1 MKPNSLSGLF
11 PNELINKIEKGGGVT
26 GLTASAAILLICRLV
41 IKKNSN
47 IVVRLAKEVEAFEF
61 YNMCFNFNNSLFVF
75 YPPTNNKHKVPGFN
89 TDQFRYRKE
98 SIVRFS
104 STGPCVCIGT
114 NESFYERS
122 ISIKLKD
129 SIKQFSHKVGNKKKT
144 ETVKKEIEGLGY
156 INSFITQN
164 PGEYSYR
171 GDIIDVFPSH
181 LKYPVRISFNF
192 DEIESISYFN
202 PKTQL
207 TVKNLVSFKMI
218 DYKKE
223 TQGVDNIS
231 FMEKFSPDFSYYLD
245 VKDDCFSLFT
255 KKEGNLFKMKIRENG
270 FLSNKKTKR
279 VASIKKMAAS
289 FNQIICFG
297 ESEKVFKETLNID
310 VDKIISGFLGC
321 GFSFKDKSILVLSS
335 NDVLASNNI
344 NSRWEISQENQA
356 LDPSSLFQMTVGDYI
371 VHRVFGV
378 GLYKGISFDNKN
390 GSEKIEI
397 EYKNNTKVFVSL
409 DKVSLVHKYIGSGK
423 NPNISTVGSSTW
435 GSNVLKTK
443 KEVKAVVLDIVEL
456 YSKRKMSRG
465 FSYVNEPPIE
475 DQIKESFNFV
485 ETPDQKV
492 AISHVLKD
500 MNSSKPMD
508 RMICGDVGFGKTEVA
523 IRAIFKAYI
532 SDRLSV
538 FLCPTTILADQH
550 YITCSERLA
559 EYGVNVSLISRF
571 QSMGKQKDII
581 QNLGDRKI
589 DLLIG
594 THRLLSN
601 DIKLINLGLLI
612 IDEEHRFGV
621 AHKEK
626 IRKLKMGVDLL
637 TLTATPI
644 PRTLQQSLIG
654 LKDISIIQ
662 TPPKSRRPI
671 LTTVQYFNW
680 ENIFSKIESELFR
693 SGQVYFVHNNTKTI
707 PLYVD
712 KIRARFPNSSI
723 EGLSG
728 KMPSKSIENTI
739 LSFFN
744 GQIDVLVCTTII
756 ESGLDVT
763 NANTLIVNDSQNF
776 GLSQLYQIRGRVG
789 RGARQAHCLLLI
801 PQKKLEKDAFMR
813 LKTIE
818 ENTLLGS
825 GYKISTKDLE
835 IRGSGSMFG
844 YKQSGHI
851 SSVGFQ
857 LYCDLINK
865 EIETVSN
872 KGLNIDVKPRFS
884 TSFRAGIDASYV
896 GSQSFRLDFYYKIS
910 RVSTLN
916 GLNKIEEDLLN
927 IFGPIPETTEN
938 LINSSRARL
947 LYIKTPVVN
956 IHHKGKRVQFLLE
969 SEGLEDLSDF
979 IKLIQSYESDFI
991 NRFNLSEKADRC
1003 LSIDFLL
1010 KSENFA
1016 FNFIFSFVDLFNS
1029 KRKI

>member
-1 MKPNSLSGLF
+1 MKLNSLEGIF
-11 PNELINKIEKGGGVT
+11 PIELINNIEKKGGVA
-26 GLTASAAILLICRLV
+26 GLTASAAVLLICRLV
-41 IKKNSN
+41 IKENSN
-47 IVVRLAKEVEAFEF
+47 IVVRFAKETEAFEF
-61 YNMCFNFNNSLFVF
+61 YNMCFNFNSSLFVF
-75 YPPTNNKHKVPGFN
+75 YPPTNNKHRVPGFN
-89 TDQFRYRKE
+89 SDQLRYRKE

-104 STGPCVCIGT
+104 STEPCVCIGT
-114 NESFYERS
+114 DESLYEKS
-122 ISIKLKD
+122 ISIKLED
-129 SIKQFSHKVGNKKKT
+129 SVKQFFHKVGNKKKT
-144 ETVKKEIEGLGY
+144 ETVKKEIEDLGY
-156 INSFITQN
+156 INSFITQS

-207 TVKNLVSFKMI
+207 AVKNLISFKML
-218 DYKKE
+218 DYKSE
-223 TQGVDNIS
+223 PQAVDNIS
-231 FMEKFSPDFSYYLD
+231 FIKKFSPSFSCYLD
-245 VKDDCFSLFT
+245 VKDNCYSLFI
-255 KKEGNLFKMKIRENG
+255 KKTNKLFKMKIRENG
-270 FLSNKKTKR
+270 FLSNERTKR
-279 VASIKKMAAS
+279 IASIKRMASS
-289 FNQIICFG
+289 FDKIICFG
-297 ESEKVFKETLNID
+297 ESEKMFKETLKID
-310 VDKIISGFLGC
+310 ADKIISGFLGR
-321 GFSFKDKSILVLSS
+321 GFSFEDRSILVLAS

-344 NSRWEISQENQA
+344 KNRWEISQKNQA
-356 LDPSSLFQMTVGDYI
+356 LDPSSLFQMTVGDHI
-371 VHRVFGV
+371 VHKVFGV
-378 GLYKGISFDNKN
+378 GIYKGISLDNKN
-390 GSEKIEI
+390 LSEKIEI

-409 DKVSLVHKYIGSGK
+409 DKLSLVHKYIGSGK
-423 NPNISTVGSSTW
+423 DPKISSVGSSSW
-435 GSNVLKTK
+435 GFSVLKTK
-443 KEVKAVVLDIVEL
+443 KEVEAVVLDIVEL
-456 YSKRKMSRG
+456 YSKRKMDRG
-465 FSYVNEPPIE
+465 FSYTNEPLIE
-475 DQIKESFNFV
+475 NQIKESFNFV
-485 ETPDQKV
+485 ETPDQKE
-492 AISHVLKD
+492 AISQVLRD

-508 RMICGDVGFGKTEVA
+508 RMVCGDVGFGKTEVA
-523 IRAIFKAYI
+523 IRAIFKAYL
-532 SDRLSV
+532 SNRLSV

-559 EYGVNVSLISRF
+559 EYGVTVSLISRF
-571 QSMGKQKDII
+571 QSMRNQKDII
-581 QNLGDRKI
+581 QNLDNKKI

-594 THRLLSN
+594 THRLLSS

-654 LKDISIIQ
+654 LKDISIMQ

-680 ENIFSKIESELFR
+680 KNIFSKIESELFR
-693 SGQVYFVHNNTKTI
+693 KGQVYFVHNNTKSI
-707 PLYVD
+707 PLFVD
-712 KIRARFPNSSI
+712 KIKTQFPNSSV

-739 LSFFN
+739 LSFFD
-744 GQIDVLVCTTII
+744 GEIDVLVCTTII

-813 LKTIE
+813 LKAIE

-825 GYKISTKDLE
+825 GYKISTRDLE

-865 EIETVSN
+865 EIEKVSN
-872 KGLNIDVKPRFS
+872 KGLKIDVKPKFS
-884 TSFRAGIDASYV
+884 TSFKTGIDESYV
-896 GSQSFRLDFYYKIS
+896 GSQSFRLDFYYRISKIK
-910 RVSTLN
+910 TL
-916 GLNKIEEDLLN
+916 GELNKVEEDLLN
-927 IFGPIPETTEN
+927 IFGPIPETTKN
-938 LINSSRARL
+938 LINSSRVRL
-947 LYIKTPVVN
+947 LYIKTPVIN
-956 IHHKGKRVQFLLE
+956 IHHKRKHVQFLLE
-969 SEGLEDLSDF
+969 SGKPEGLSNF
-979 IKLIQSYESDFI
+979 IKLIQTYESDFI

-1003 LSIDFLL
+1003 LCVDFLL
-1010 KSENFA
+1010 KSEGFA
-1016 FNFIFSFVDLFNS
+1016 FNFIFSFIDLFNN
-1029 KRKI
+1029 KRKL